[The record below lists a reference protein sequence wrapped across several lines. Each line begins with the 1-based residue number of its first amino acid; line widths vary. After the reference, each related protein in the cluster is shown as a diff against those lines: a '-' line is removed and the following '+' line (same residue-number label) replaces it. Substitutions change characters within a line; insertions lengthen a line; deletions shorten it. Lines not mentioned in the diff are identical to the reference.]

1 MLVGESWVT
10 LGSVSDVRTPST
22 AAGRAGLAALRARPG
37 AALVALDYDGT
48 LAPVVDRPEDAVP
61 APDAVEALAAVAR
74 RVATIALITGR
85 PAEAVVQL
93 AGLRRVQGLVVL
105 GQYGVQRWDGE
116 LTEEPPSPGLDDLRR
131 ALPALLAA
139 DLRLEDK
146 GHSLVVHARG
156 AADPDRALAALVPRL
171 TLLAAER
178 GLEVHPGRQ
187 VLEVRP
193 PGADKGRALLSLAE
207 PQESAALPSAVL
219 YAGDDVGDLPA
230 FDAVEALRARGVPG
244 VTVCSDSAEA
254 PATLRERADLVVD
267 GPRGVVELLRRLL

>member
-1 MLVGESWVT
+1 M
-10 LGSVSDVRTPST
+10 RTPST
-22 AAGRAGLAALRARPG
+22 AAGRVGLAALRARPG
-37 AALVALDYDGT
+37 GALVALDYDGT

-61 APDAVEALAAVAR
+61 APDAVEALAALAR

-85 PAEAVVQL
+85 PAEAVVRL
-93 AGLRRVQGLVVL
+93 AGLRRVTGLVVL
-105 GQYGVQRWDGE
+105 GQYGVQRWDGA
-116 LTEEPPSPGLDDLRR
+116 LTEEPQSPGLVDLRR
-131 ALPALLAA
+131 EVPALLPA

-156 AADPDRALAALVPRL
+156 AADPDRALAELAPRL
-171 TLLAAER
+171 RALSTAH

-193 PGADKGRALLSLAE
+193 PGADKGRALLLLAD
-207 PQESAALPSAVL
+207 PVPSAVL

-230 FDAVEALRARGVPG
+230 FDAVDALRDRGVPG

-254 PATLRERADLVVD
+254 PPALRARADLVVD
-267 GPRGVVELLRRLL
+267 GPAGVVELLRQLL